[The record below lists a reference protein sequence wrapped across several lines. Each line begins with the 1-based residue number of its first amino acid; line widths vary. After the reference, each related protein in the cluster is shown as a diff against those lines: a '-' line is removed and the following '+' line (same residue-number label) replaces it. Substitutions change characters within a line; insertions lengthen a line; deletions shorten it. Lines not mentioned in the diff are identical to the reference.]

1 MDWSRA
7 FRHLAA
13 THRGAHK
20 LFTGETMAR
29 LQQAIAE
36 GEATHRGEVR
46 LIVESALPLRKIRRG
61 MSTRQRAL
69 DLFGTFRVW
78 DTEEN
83 NGVLLYINVADRKL
97 EIIADRAAAQRIGD
111 PHWQTVAGVA
121 QQAFKQGEFERG
133 VSEAV
138 GSIHRALAK
147 AFPPDA
153 NQERRNELSDA
164 PVVI

>member
-7 FRHLAA
+7 YRHLAA
-13 THRGAHK
+13 AHRVAHA
-20 LFTGETMAR
+20 LFSEQTMAR
-29 LQQAIAE
+29 FQEAIAE

-83 NGVLLYINVADRKL
+83 NGVLLYINVADRRL
-97 EIIADRAAAQRIGD
+97 EIIADRAAARRIGD
-111 PHWQTVAGVA
+111 PHWLTVAGLA
-121 QQAFKQGEFERG
+121 QQAFKGGEFERG
-133 VSEAV
+133 VSEAL
-138 GSIHRALAK
+138 GAIHRALAK

>member
-13 THRGAHK
+13 THRGAHR
-20 LFTGETMAR
+20 LASEETMVR
-29 LQQAIAE
+29 FQQAIAE

-97 EIIADRAAAQRIGD
+97 EIIADRAASRRIGD
-111 PHWQTVAGVA
+111 PHWQTVCALA
-121 QQAFKQGEFERG
+121 QSAFKKGEFEHG
-133 VSEAV
+133 LVQALE
-138 GSIHRALAK
+138 SIHGALAV
-147 AFPPDA
+147 AFPA
-153 NQERRNELSDA
+153 QEGATRKNELPDS
-164 PVVI
+164 PTVI

>member
-7 FRHLAA
+7 LRHLAS

-20 LFTGETMAR
+20 LFTDETMAR
-29 LQQAIAE
+29 LQQAISA
-36 GEATHRGEVR
+36 GESTHRGEVR

-83 NGVLLYINVADRKL
+83 NGVLLYINVADRKI
-97 EIIADRAAAQRIGD
+97 EIVADRAAARRIGD
-111 PHWQTVAGVA
+111 PHWQSVAGIA
-121 QQAFKQGEFERG
+121 QRAFKEGAFERG
-133 VSEAV
+133 IGDALA
-138 GSIHRALAK
+138 SIHRALAK

-153 NQERRNELSDA
+153 NHERRNELSDA
-164 PVVI
+164 PVVL

>member
-20 LFTGETMAR
+20 LFSDETMTR
-29 LQQAIAE
+29 LQGAIGE

-46 LIVESALPLRKIRRG
+46 LIVESALPLRKIHRG

-83 NGVLLYINVADRKL
+83 NGVLLYINVADRKI
-97 EIIADRAAAQRIGD
+97 EIIADRAASRLIGD
-111 PHWQTVAGVA
+111 PHWQTVAGLA
-121 QQAFKQGEFERG
+121 QQAFKEGEFERG
-133 VSEAV
+133 VTDALSA
-138 GSIHRALAK
+138 IHRALAK
-147 AFPPDA
+147 AFPADA
-153 NQERRNELSDA
+153 KQQRRNELSDA

>member
-7 FRHLAA
+7 YRHLAA

-20 LFTGETMAR
+20 LFSNETMER
-29 LQQAIAE
+29 FQQTIAE

-83 NGVLLYINVADRKL
+83 NGVLLYINVADRRL
-97 EIIADRAAAQRIGD
+97 EIIADRAAARRIGD
-111 PHWQTVAGVA
+111 PHWQTVAGLA
-121 QQAFKQGEFERG
+121 QQAFKEGEFEGG
-133 VSEAV
+133 VTDAL
-138 GSIHRALAK
+138 GAIHRALAK
-147 AFPPDA
+147 AFPADA
-153 NQERRNELSDA
+153 DRARRNELSDA